1 MAMGTSVPPRAY
13 TRETLTTAF
22 NWLQSQP
29 DSVRSKATT
38 PDALVGLYMQAQRG
52 GAYATGFDAEAPQS
66 SQAFMSDLKNLAEGL
81 KEFDDSKLQ
90 RAVPPPA
97 SSRAQLGQSSTYP
110 QQAELRPQAPR
121 VETPIPRQEA
131 PRTESVTPAA
141 APRLT
146 PPPVTA
152 PFVAAPA
159 AVGASSLVDGLN
171 ERSLQMLHEV
181 QMALNLTS
189 ESEALNMMIA
199 LAHKSLKSLLA

>member
-29 DSVRSKATT
+29 DSVRARATT

-52 GAYATGFDAEAPQS
+52 VHVAPGFDAEAPVS

-81 KEFDDSKLQ
+81 KEFDDSRTS
-90 RAVPPPA
+90 RAVSPPP
-97 SSRAQLGQSSTYP
+97 SSRAQLGQAPANP
-110 QQAELRPQAPR
+110 Q
-121 VETPIPRQEA
+121 
-131 PRTESVTPAA
+131 PAA
-141 APRLT
+141 TRSAAQVSPSAT
-146 PPPVTA
+146 SVAQGMTA
-152 PFVAAPA
+152 AMTALGTTA
-159 AVGASSLVDGLN
+159 LVGELN
-171 ERSLQMLHEV
+171 TRSLEMLREV

-189 ESEALNMMIA
+189 EAETMNMMIA